1 MSLRRIIFK
10 YKFNDLK
17 GSMSYANLIDP
28 VSQSKQRLSKRIDEN
43 QAVKQDQIDKIDE
56 YSDEFNEKDDNLGGS
71 EQLKSILKKGILN

>member
-1 MSLRRIIFK
+1 
-10 YKFNDLK
+10 
-17 GSMSYANLIDP
+17 MSYANLIDP

-43 QAVKQDQIDKIDE
+43 LAVKQDQIDKIDE